1 VRAKQG
7 EALFSVH
14 KVNYPNLEGSQIFF
28 FPDLW
33 YTCLADSILQIVAV
47 TQQLLL
53 TGIMILVVFQSGLQR
68 RIGL

>member
-1 VRAKQG
+1 MRAKQG

-14 KVNYPNLEGSQIFF
+14 KVNYPNLEGSQIF